1 MSVIAAANFL
11 DRLVLLEDGRELPIT
26 QFYRACPDH
35 DELGPLTAKDKLC
48 SCCRV
53 NGHQQAEVFTVDIPG
68 ADAALIVEMSA
79 ISLAKPSQIN

>member
-1 MSVIAAANFL
+1 MSVIAAVNL
-11 DRLVLLEDGRELPIT
+11 PDKLVLLEDGRELNIT

-35 DELGPLTAKDKLC
+35 DTLGPLTAKSELR

-68 ADAALIVEMSA
+68 ADAALIVEIAA
-79 ISLAKPSQIN
+79 ISLTKPSQIN

>member
-1 MSVIAAANFL
+1 MSVIHAVNLL
-11 DRLVLLEDGRELPIT
+11 DRLVLLEDGRELPIS

-53 NGHQQAEVFTVDIPG
+53 NGHQQAEVFTVDVPG
-68 ADAALIVEMSA
+68 ADAALIVEIAALSF
-79 ISLAKPSQIN
+79 AKPSQIN